1 MIGLVVI
8 TQLSRSIGIAPPENW
23 VKLNTNGSSIGNPG
37 LARGEGLI
45 RNTNGEWV
53 RGFVRAIGITTSAA
67 AELWAFRD
75 RIHLYIAL
83 KILVVIIELDA
94 KLVVDLLQKE
104 DRNQNGLDVIL
115 GDCKAGLRDI
125 LVVEIQHCYREANKC
140 ANALARRGSLLPQD
154 FVVFLEP
161 PANVALLL
169 SLDVA
174 GVAFDRIVNVS
185 VVAV

>member
-1 MIGLVVI
+1 MVVI

-53 RGFVRAIGITTSAA
+53 RGFVRVIGIITSAA

-104 DRNQNGLDVIL
+104 DRNQNSLDVIL

-125 LVVEIQHCYREANKC
+125 PVVEIQNCYRETNKC
-140 ANALARRGSLLPQD
+140 ADALSRRVSLLP
-154 FVVFLEP
+154 
-161 PANVALLL
+161 
-169 SLDVA
+169 
-174 GVAFDRIVNVS
+174 
-185 VVAV
+185 